1 MLDFYRLRTIEGV
14 EQVTEDAYLRNVS
27 LDDCQARFKVTQ
39 GEGYLEMEFDIED
52 VTKLLSLVA
61 GVRRMFDLDADIC
74 TVEQHLE
81 YIAPGLVKTPG
92 IRIPGVWSAWEA
104 GVRAVLGQQVSVKA
118 AIGQL
123 NLLVETLSSDQQVRH
138 FPTPEEIACADVSFL
153 RMPQSRKDT
162 LVRFAQYMQQN
173 PEADPQQWLELKGIG
188 PWTVSY
194 AQLRGQSQPDCFLD
208 KDLVVKK
215 AMPNYPSL
223 NTHTAS
229 PWGSYATF
237 HLWNQS

>member
-1 MLDFYRLRTIEGV
+1 
-14 EQVTEDAYLRNVS
+14 
-27 LDDCQARFKVTQ
+27 
-39 GEGYLEMEFDIED
+39 
-52 VTKLLSLVA
+52 
-61 GVRRMFDLDADIC
+61 
-74 TVEQHLE
+74 
-81 YIAPGLVKTPG
+81 
-92 IRIPGVWSAWEA
+92 
-104 GVRAVLGQQVSVKA
+104 VRAVLGQQVSVKA

-123 NLLVETLSSDQQVRH
+123 NLLVETLSNDQQARH
-138 FPTPEEIACADVSFL
+138 FPMPEAIANADVSFL

-223 NTHTAS
+223 NAHTAS